1 MFSCEFCKVFK
12 STFFTEHLR
21 TIASTLM
28 YLHDGFYFS
37 RDKDTRKR
45 QPEELLNASNGFG
58 HDNNK
63 GENFWEALQNTE

>member
-1 MFSCEFCKVFK
+1 
-12 STFFTEHLR
+12 
-21 TIASTLM
+21 M

-37 RDKDTRKR
+37 RDKGTRKR